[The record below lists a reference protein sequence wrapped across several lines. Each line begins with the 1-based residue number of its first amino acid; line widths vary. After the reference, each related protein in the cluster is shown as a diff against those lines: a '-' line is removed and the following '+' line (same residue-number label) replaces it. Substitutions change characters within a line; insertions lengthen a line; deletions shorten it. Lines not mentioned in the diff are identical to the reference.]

1 MPEESFGFTLRE
13 LRRAAKLT
21 QRELANRIGVDF
33 SYISKIENQRLP
45 PPSADTIVEICRAL
59 EVKPEELLALTGKIP
74 TNVHRTLSG
83 SRVAQ
88 EFLSEIHEM
97 DLTDEEWKIMV
108 KSLQELR
115 RHNRDE

>member
-1 MPEESFGFTLRE
+1 MTQKSFGYALRE
-13 LRRAAKLT
+13 LRRGAKLS

-33 SYISKIENQRLP
+33 SYISKIENERLP
-45 PPSADTIVEICRAL
+45 PPSADTIVEICRIL

-74 TNVHRTLSG
+74 SNVQKTLSG
-83 SRVAQ
+83 SRAAQ
-88 EFLSEIHEM
+88 EFLSQIQGM

-115 RHNRDE
+115 RHSG